1 MCCMDMK
8 VYRYLTGKDDVNFCA
23 KVTKALN
30 EGYELYGSPTMT
42 FNGVDVIVGQAI
54 MKEVEHENE
63 IPQGLQNALNQLNN

>member
-1 MCCMDMK
+1 MTK

-42 FNGVDVIVGQAI
+42 FNGVDVIVGQVI
-54 MKEVEHENE
+54 MKDVETEAE
-63 IPQGLQNALNQLNN
+63 IPKGLKVAIDQL